1 MSFRC
6 CMSAFQR
13 KFALALKGMSDISCH
28 IYSEDTRRHSGTQF
42 RNEGSITNG
51 QKYLQNDFFS
61 VIFCFFITDKM
72 ICVYL
77 HTSKESSSLLAST
90 EYPIPMDYTD
100 NSFTLKR
107 NNMKK
112 KNVIKFVAC
121 LVDCDCVIPFQGV
134 SGC

>member
-1 MSFRC
+1 MSYRC

-28 IYSEDTRRHSGTQF
+28 ICSEDTLEHSSETKVALPMAK
-42 RNEGSITNG
+42 NICKTI
-51 QKYLQNDFFS
+51 FS
-61 VIFCFFITDKM
+61 AFILWYFIAGKM

-107 NNMKK
+107 NNMYKK
-112 KNVIKFVAC
+112 SVIKFVVC